1 VSFARIS
8 WLIIVAICAVGAG
21 LLILGGYTG
30 YAITA
35 GAVGLAA
42 AVNLLPPPGSRAELE
57 DEDPATAA
65 LGHRAPPG
73 AGPPARPAAEAS
85 PEPAPGEQ
93 GPHQPAR

>member
-1 VSFARIS
+1 VSLARIS
-8 WLIIVAICAVGAG
+8 WLIIVAVCAVGG
-21 LLILGGYTG
+21 VLLVVGGYTG

-42 AVNLLPPPGSRAELE
+42 AVNLLPPPGRRLELE
-57 DEDPATAA
+57 DEDPTTAG

-73 AGPPARPAAEAS
+73 AGPPPRTAAEAS
-85 PEPAPGEQ
+85 SEPAAGDG